1 MLFWACWFHVWGPL
15 GEKNKFDRI
24 CVDVTQGFVGFKLD
38 LRWEI
43 GVFRSCC
50 WKIDFVSLPCLYAD
64 TSRYKHA
71 RKNSIT
77 LVLTRWKKKKIR
89 NINIKYEWNGFM
101 KVGCVSTGYIC
112 QVGWPNSWWWC
123 QGPPPSVHN
132 CPVRYL
138 SCSSLIYMQLS

>member
-71 RKNSIT
+71 YGSTEEFNYTSADKMQEKKDKKHKYKIWMKWFYEGWVCLNWIHLSGGLT
-77 LVLTRWKKKKIR
+77 KFLVVMSRAPT
-89 NINIKYEWNGFM
+89 
-101 KVGCVSTGYIC
+101 
-112 QVGWPNSWWWC
+112 Q
-123 QGPPPSVHN
+123 
-132 CPVRYL
+132 CPQL
-138 SCSSLIYMQLS
+138 SC